1 MAQDRSSQSA
11 KATIA
16 DVAAL
21 AQVSI
26 KTVSRVFNKEPN
38 VRDGTRLKVMQAIE
52 SLNYRPDPSARSLAG
67 RRSFLIG
74 LIYDNPSASYLIDVQ
89 TGALTTSRA
98 EGYDLIIHPC
108 DYSSPTLAQDIGSM
122 VLNTKVDGLILTP
135 PLADLS
141 HLIKALDEQQVAL
154 VRVAPADQ
162 TESFRSVYTNDRAAC
177 AQLTEYLIS
186 MGHSRIG
193 FITGHPD
200 HKAVGNRLLGY
211 KDALSGAGIEYDG
224 TLVMQGYNSFES
236 GGECA
241 VSLLSR
247 EHPPT
252 AIFASN
258 DDMAA
263 GVMKVAHQRGLRIPE
278 DLSVAGFDDIPLASY
293 LWPALTTIRQPI
305 HTMAQTATRLLL
317 SQLRNHTEVEET
329 QVITSRL
336 VVRESTGPA
345 NND

>member
-1 MAQDRSSQSA
+1 MTQGRNSQPG

-38 VRDGTRLKVMQAIE
+38 VRDGTRLKVLQAIE

-67 RRSFLIG
+67 RRSFLVG

-108 DYSSPTLAQDIGSM
+108 DFTSPTLAQDISAM

-135 PLADLS
+135 PLADLEP
-141 HLIKALDEQQVAL
+141 LIKALDQQQVPL
-154 VRVAPADQ
+154 VRIAPANE
-162 TESFRSVYTNDRAAC
+162 TEKFRSVFTNDRAAC
-177 AQLTEYLIS
+177 AQLTEHLIA
-186 MGHSRIG
+186 MGHTRIG

-200 HKAVGNRLLGY
+200 HKAVGNRFLGY
-211 KDALSGAGIEYDG
+211 QDALTSAGIDYDAD
-224 TLVMQGYNSFES
+224 LVMQGYNSFES

-241 VSLLSR
+241 ISLLSSKR
-247 EHPPT
+247 PPT

-263 GVMKVAHQRGLRIPE
+263 GVMKVAHQRGLKIPE

-317 SQLRNHTEVEET
+317 SQLRNHSEVEDA

-336 VVRESTGPA
+336 VVRESTGPCR
-345 NND
+345 